1 MKKVLFSLIA
11 LMAVMTVQAQSIHSS
26 WHIMQPVVDT
36 EADGSFKVQSLTYT
50 FYEDGTYYLIDEL
63 TLSSVPS
70 QTMELEVATNI
81 ELKGTYTLEGD
92 KLTLKPNMNTYKT
105 ELLSISRNGKVTTDR
120 KVAAKVNDMLTS
132 KEFKDKFSK
141 TQEYKVKIGQASMQ
155 MIDGRNT
162 VNYVRF
168 ATIKN

>member
-81 ELKGTYTLEGD
+81 ELKDTYTLEGD

-105 ELLSISRNGKVTTDR
+105 DLLSISRNGKVTTDR
-120 KVAAKVNDMLTS
+120 KVEAKVNDMLTS
-132 KEFKDKFSK
+132 KELKEKFSK